1 MNAPADLN
9 LDRQRYLG
17 GSDAA
22 AVLGVSPWATPLDV
36 FLEKTGQAVKEID
49 PAREKLFKRGKRLEP
64 IVIDM
69 LIEDLGIKVTKRSTP
84 QVPNRYVDPEH
95 DFLAAEI
102 DFEWEVTAEVAALVA
117 DSQPD
122 IADLIRSL
130 VGTTQNGE
138 IKTVHVFAAAKFGDE
153 GTDETPVE
161 YAAQAAHGLMITGR
175 KLTMFG
181 VLVGADNLSVYWI
194 ARDEEVITEMRRRE
208 VRFWTEHVLAGIPPD
223 PVNLPDVIKLFRRTP
238 SAVVEASEDV
248 VTLVEELKEV
258 KQAAQAAEER
268 ELEIKFQIGK
278 HMLGEAAIDLER
290 KKNGAA
296 KSVVATINAK
306 PGSHVLTYCGREL
319 LVVNLQQQ
327 IRLDNDRIREEYP
340 EVAAEC
346 AKQISFYRFDQP
358 RAKRR

>member
-1 MNAPADLN
+1 MNAPAE
-9 LDRQRYLG
+9 RTTFLG
-17 GSDAA
+17 SSDMA
-22 AVLGVSPWATPLDV
+22 AVLGLSPWKTALDV
-36 FLEKTGQAVKEID
+36 YLEKRGEAPPADAD
-49 PAREKLFKRGKRLEP
+49 PEKARLFRRGKRLEP
-64 IVIDM
+64 VIVNM
-69 LIEDLGIKVTKRSTP
+69 LEEERGLQIIARNKRYQDAEFP
-84 QVPNRYVDPEH
+84 
-95 DFLAAEI
+95 FLACEI
-102 DFEWEVTAEVAALVA
+102 DAETLVEAEHINVECKSAHPFTAWKY
-117 DSQPD
+117 
-122 IADLIRSL
+122 
-130 VGTTQNGE
+130 GE
-138 IKTVHVFAAAKFGDE
+138 ED
-153 GTDETPVE
+153 TDEVPIE
-161 YAAQAAHGLMITGR
+161 YACQAMFSLMVTGR
-175 KLTMFG
+175 KRCLFG
-181 VLVGADNLSVYWI
+181 VLFGADNLVTYDLQ
-194 ARDEEVITEMRRRE
+194 RDEETIKAMRE
-208 VRFWTEHVLAGIPPD
+208 KAIRFWRDNVLAGIPPD

-358 RAKRR
+358 RAKKR